1 LNYFIGLDPGKKGGA
16 AVLSAKGRV
25 EGYLSF
31 FTSTEHEIGMF
42 LRPWKEKGAIAM
54 LEKVHSMPKQG
65 VRSMFTFG
73 QGYGFL
79 RGVMVGIDLKFYEVR
94 SQVWMKKLN
103 CFTGGQKHITREKAQ
118 QLFPEMKKDI
128 TDSIADALLIAEYGR
143 SFWEE

>member
-1 LNYFIGLDPGKKGGA
+1 
-16 AVLSAKGRV
+16 
-25 EGYLSF
+25 
-31 FTSTEHEIGMF
+31 
-42 LRPWKEKGAIAM
+42 
-54 LEKVHSMPKQG
+54 
-65 VRSMFTFG
+65 MFTFG